1 MMYVVE
7 SLMSLGALRL
17 VAQPRVIGTRH
28 VARVRRLLYRGLW
41 RHLSIGGDVEED
53 RQ

>member
-1 MMYVVE
+1 
-7 SLMSLGALRL
+7 L

-28 VARVRRLLYRGLW
+28 VVRVRRLLYQGLW
-41 RHLSIGGDVEED
+41 RHLGTRGDTEED